1 MSTETLVKDI
11 YQMIDTKE
19 IPDGVDVDKI
29 IDDFGENVKKILKDN
44 ITEHEFDRR
53 KLRMSNI
60 GKKDRQLWY
69 SYNGYK
75 GEELMPHTRIKFLYG
90 HLIEEMV
97 LALAKLSGHKVTDT
111 QKRAEVEGIKGSMD
125 CKIDGIVTDVKSS
138 SPYGFKKFKDGS
150 LINDDP
156 FGYVDQIKGYAHSE
170 GETEFGW
177 LVMDKTNGHLTYLKY
192 DMDDES
198 QWYWT
203 KLNFFS
209 IAERIKH
216 IKEAVKSETPP
227 ERCYEPVA
235 DGKSGNMKL
244 GVGCSYCAYKHECW
258 GKDLRTFI
266 YANGPRYL
274 VKTVNT
280 PNVIEVNKDG
290 NKVSV

>member
-1 MSTETLVKDI
+1 
-11 YQMIDTKE
+11 MIDTKE
-19 IPDGVDVDKI
+19 IPDGVDVEEAI
-29 IDDFGENVKKILKDN
+29 ETFGENVKSILRNN
-44 ITEHEFDRR
+44 ITESKFDRR

-97 LALAKLSGHKVTDT
+97 LALAKLSGHKITDT
-111 QKRAEVEGIKGSMD
+111 QKRAQVGGIKGSMD

-170 GETEFGW
+170 GETEMGW

-192 DMDDES
+192 DMADES
-198 QWYWT
+198 MWYWT

-209 IAERIKH
+209 ILERIKS
-216 IKEAVKSETPP
+216 IKKIVKLSEPP
-227 ERCYEPVA
+227 KRCYEPIP

-258 GKDLRTFI
+258 GDDLRTFI
-266 YANGPRYL
+266 YANGPRFL

-280 PNVIEVNKDG
+280 PNVIEVDRDG

>member
-1 MSTETLVKDI
+1 MSTDTLVKDI

-29 IDDFGENVKKILKDN
+29 IDDFGENVKKILKNN

-97 LALAKLSGHKVTDT
+97 LALAKLSGHEVTDT
-111 QKRAEVEGIKGSMD
+111 QKKAQVSGIKGSMD

-170 GETEFGW
+170 GETEMGW

-192 DMDDES
+192 DMADES
-198 QWYWT
+198 MWYWT

-209 IAERIKH
+209 ILERIKS
-216 IKEAVKSETPP
+216 IKKIVKLSEPP
-227 ERCYEPVA
+227 KRCYEPIP

-258 GKDLRTFI
+258 GDDLRTFI

>member
-1 MSTETLVKDI
+1 MATDTLVDDI

-19 IPDGVDVDKI
+19 IPDGVDVEEAI
-29 IDDFGENVKKILKDN
+29 ETFGENVKSILRNN
-44 ITEHEFDRR
+44 ITESKFDRR

-97 LALAKLSGHKVTDT
+97 LALAKLSGHQVTDE
-111 QKRAEVEGIKGSMD
+111 QKRAEVDGIKGSMD
-125 CKIDGIVTDVKSS
+125 CKIDGVLTDVKSS

-156 FGYVDQIKGYAHSE
+156 FGFVDQIKGYAHSE
-170 GETEFGW
+170 GETDVGW

-192 DMDDES
+192 DMADES

-209 IAERIKH
+209 IADRIKH
-216 IKEAVKSETPP
+216 IKKAVKSETPP
-227 ERCYEPVA
+227 KRCYEPVA

-258 GKDLRTFI
+258 GDDLRTFI
-266 YANGPRYL
+266 YANGPRFL

-280 PNVIEVNKDG
+280 PNVIEVDKDG

>member
-1 MSTETLVKDI
+1 
-11 YQMIDTKE
+11 MIDTKE
-19 IPDGVDVDKI
+19 ISDGVDVDKI
-29 IDDFGENVKKILKDN
+29 IDDFGENVKKILKNN

-60 GKKDRQLWY
+60 GKQDRQLWY
-69 SYNGYK
+69 SYNGYE
-75 GEELMPHTRIKFLYG
+75 GEKLMPHTRIKFLYG

-97 LALAKLSGHKVTDT
+97 LALAKLSGHTVTDE
-111 QKRAEVEGIKGSMD
+111 QKKAEVDGIKGSMD
-125 CKIDGIVTDVKSS
+125 CKIDGILTDVKSS

-170 GETEFGW
+170 GETKFGW

-203 KLNFFS
+203 KLNLFS
-209 IAERIKH
+209 VDERIKH
-216 IKEAVKSETPP
+216 IRKTVKSETPP
-227 ERCYEPVA
+227 KRCYEPVA

-258 GKDLRTFI
+258 GDDLRTFI

-280 PNVIEVNKDG
+280 PNVIEVDRDG

>member
-1 MSTETLVKDI
+1 MKTETLVSDI

-19 IPDGVDVDKI
+19 ISDGVDVDKI
-29 IDDFGENVKKILKDN
+29 IDDFGENVKKILKNN

-60 GKKDRQLWY
+60 GKQDRQLWY
-69 SYNGYK
+69 SYNGYE
-75 GEELMPHTRIKFLYG
+75 GEKLMPHTRIKFLYG

-97 LALAKLSGHKVTDT
+97 LALAKLSGHTVTDE
-111 QKRAEVEGIKGSMD
+111 QKKAEVDGIKGSMD
-125 CKIDGIVTDVKSS
+125 CKIDGILTDVKSS

-170 GETEFGW
+170 GETKFGW

-203 KLNFFS
+203 KLNLFS
-209 IAERIKH
+209 VDERIKH
-216 IKEAVKSETPP
+216 IRKTVKSETPP
-227 ERCYEPVA
+227 KRCYEPVA

-258 GKDLRTFI
+258 GDDLRTFI

-280 PNVIEVNKDG
+280 PNVIEVDRDG

>member
-1 MSTETLVKDI
+1 
-11 YQMIDTKE
+11 MIDTKE
-19 IPDGVDVDKI
+19 IPDGVDVEEAI
-29 IDDFGENVKKILKDN
+29 ETFGENVKSILRNN
-44 ITEHEFDRR
+44 ITESKFDRR

-97 LALAKLSGHKVTDT
+97 LALAKLSGHEITDT
-111 QKRAEVEGIKGSMD
+111 QKRAEVGGIKGSMD

-138 SPYGFKKFKDGS
+138 SPYGLKKFKDGS

-170 GETEFGW
+170 GETEMGW

-192 DMDDES
+192 DMADES
-198 QWYWT
+198 MWYWT

-209 IAERIKH
+209 IVERIKS
-216 IKEAVKSETPP
+216 IKKVVKLSEPP
-227 ERCYEPVA
+227 KRCYEPIP

-280 PNVIEVNKDG
+280 PNVIEVDKDG